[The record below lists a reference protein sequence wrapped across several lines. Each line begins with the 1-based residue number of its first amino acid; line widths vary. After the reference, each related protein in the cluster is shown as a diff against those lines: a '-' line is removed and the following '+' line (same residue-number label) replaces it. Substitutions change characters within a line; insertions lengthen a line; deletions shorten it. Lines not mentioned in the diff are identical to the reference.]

1 MNIYNFAIDM
11 EKEGEAY
18 YRELALKTPDVGLQK
33 ILNMLADD
41 ENKHTQIIKKMKA
54 AGDLSMAETRVLK
67 DAKNIFVQMKE
78 SGEGLKTD
86 ANQVDFYRKAQELE
100 RKSEDFYRQKREE
113 VADSGEKMLF
123 GKLAYEE
130 KKHFLLLHHIIE
142 MVSRPENWVENAEF
156 FHLDEY

>member
-67 DAKNIFVQMKE
+67 DAKNI
-78 SGEGLKTD
+78 
-86 ANQVDFYRKAQELE
+86 E
-100 RKSEDFYRQKREE
+100 RPRNWSVRARIFIVRR
-113 VADSGEKMLF
+113 
-123 GKLAYEE
+123 GKKWPIAE
-130 KKHFLLLHHIIE
+130 KKCCSENLPMKRKNIFFSSIIL
-142 MVSRPENWVENAEF
+142 SKWFPGRKTGWKTPSF
-156 FHLDEY
+156 FTWMNTET